1 MEGEQSYWAQT
12 HGNCSSN
19 EVDEEFNL
27 DISAES
33 KVKSLQQAY
42 FVSENWLWMHNK

>member
-12 HGNCSSN
+12 H

>member
-12 HGNCSSN
+12 HGNCSSSKMKMKP
-19 EVDEEFNL
+19 VLDLTEFNL

-33 KVKSLQQAY
+33 EGKILQQA
-42 FVSENWLWMHNK
+42 